1 MIVNLELKVMKK
13 IFLSLAVLAFGG
25 FLFSSC
31 QDDDVVSEKSVVRD
45 YQTDAQI
52 LSKFVDLN
60 RSTGEYF
67 INENKRTT
75 AMSYLTDKDWLELQN
90 VSPVNYEKYEK
101 GLKDLNV
108 KLAEYA
114 KDPNISKI
122 VYSTYDGDTY
132 VKDLDN
138 DNSIKIEKIEGNVP
152 LSRATYQT
160 LSFQQGSTSY
170 ASFNAGSTIHT
181 NVRITTTSYYLCE
194 LKCNTKGAQC
204 VNNHSSGLVLSGTG
218 STNTVYTW
226 ESGSSSTYWDFT
238 GTGKTLS
245 FGSMAQVDFTN

>member
-1 MIVNLELKVMKK
+1 MIPCNFMIVNLKLKVMKK

-75 AMSYLTDKDWLELQN
+75 VMSYLTDKDWLELQN

-138 DNSIKIEKIEGNVP
+138 DNSIKIEK
-152 LSRATYQT
+152 
-160 LSFQQGSTSY
+160 
-170 ASFNAGSTIHT
+170 
-181 NVRITTTSYYLCE
+181 
-194 LKCNTKGAQC
+194 
-204 VNNHSSGLVLSGTG
+204 
-218 STNTVYTW
+218 
-226 ESGSSSTYWDFT
+226 
-238 GTGKTLS
+238 
-245 FGSMAQVDFTN
+245 

>member
-1 MIVNLELKVMKK
+1 MVVKLELKFMKK
-13 IFLSLAVLAFGG
+13 LFLSLVVLAFGG

-31 QDDDVVSEKSVVRD
+31 QDDDVIAEKSAVRD

-122 VYSTYDGDTY
+122 VYSMYDGETY
-132 VKDLDN
+132 VRDLNN
-138 DNSIKIEKIEGNVP
+138 DCPIEVEKVEGNVP
-152 LSRATYQT
+152 LTRATYQT
-160 LSFQQGSTSY
+160 MSFQQGATSY

-181 NVRITTTSYYLCE
+181 SIRIITTSYYLCE
-194 LKCNTKGAQC
+194 LKCNTKGAEC
-204 VNNHSSGLVLSGTG
+204 TNNHSSGIVLSGTG
-218 STNTVYTW
+218 GMNSVYDWKSNSASTF
-226 ESGSSSTYWDFT
+226 WDFT
-238 GTGKTLS
+238 GIGRTLS
-245 FGSMAQVDFTN
+245 FGSMAQVDFTD